1 MEFTEKHDLPS
12 GGWVELKNPNWLRTK
27 DRNALVRKIQ
37 EGKTDSDVDRGITSI
52 RQMIA
57 MLVVSW
63 SLPYQPDPVDNGD
76 GTTTARPWVLPS
88 TDPAIVDELLVTDGN
103 ALEKLLE
110 PASRVLNPKAPSP
123 DDTEDLESPS
133 GPGNA

>member
-63 SLPYQPDPVDNGD
+63 SLPYEPDPVDNGD

>member
-1 MEFTEKHDLPS
+1 MEFTTKHDLPS

-37 EGKTDSDVDRGITSI
+37 EGKTDNDVDRGITSI

-63 SLPYQPDPVDNGD
+63 SLPYEPDPVDNGD
-76 GTTTARPWVLPS
+76 GTTTARGWVLPS

-123 DDTEDLESPS
+123 DDTGDPESPS
-133 GPGNA
+133 GPESA